1 VEALVTAPVFSLDH
15 KLLLPE
21 GTKLTGEVVLARKA
35 RSFHRAG
42 QLRFNF
48 QKVDLPD
55 QAANLRPAAPG
66 PTPLRTPATLEAAE
80 GSGTAPIQ
88 VDSEGGVQAKESK
101 TRFIAPA
108 LAVVLAS
115 QASYEG
121 RHSDPDEPGRY
132 AGGGPN
138 VSGRTLGGGL
148 GSGMLGAAI
157 SQSSPY
163 VGMAFGYYGLA
174 WSVYSSVIGR
184 GGEVEFEK
192 NAMMDIKFGARTPRS
207 QFLSASA
214 GQ

>member
-1 VEALVTAPVFSLDH
+1 V
-15 KLLLPE
+15 LPE
-21 GTKLTGEVVLARKA
+21 GTRLTGEVVVAKKA
-35 RSFHRAG
+35 RHFHRAG

-48 QKVDLPD
+48 QKVDLPQ
-55 QAANLRPAAPG
+55 QAVSLRPHAPA
-66 PTPLRTPATLEAAE
+66 PATLKTQAILEAAE
-80 GSGTAPIQ
+80 GGGAVPIR

-108 LAVVLAS
+108 VSVVIAS
-115 QASYEG
+115 QAGYEG
-121 RHSDPDEPGRY
+121 RHADADEPGKY
-132 AGGGPN
+132 VGGGAH

-148 GSGMLGAAI
+148 GLGMLGAAI

-184 GGEVEFEK
+184 GAEVEFEK
-192 NAMMDIKFGARTPRS
+192 NAMMDIKFGARKPGS